1 MISITLN
8 IGDVVASREQA
19 ILGTILGSC
28 VSVCLYDE
36 KFKIGGM
43 NHFLL
48 PEIISDVRNPLY
60 CGPDSIK
67 RLVDEVVSMGADMRN
82 IRAKVF
88 GGGRVVRELTDDF
101 DIGRKN
107 VDTAREMLLNYG
119 IPIIREFTCP
129 DYGIKLIFY
138 TDTGRAFVKQLY
150 NEDLRLWQEKGKLPC
165 KFLNLQTAEAGKWM
179 QAEKQGF

>member
-8 IGDVVASREQA
+8 IGDVVASREEV

-36 KFKIGGM
+36 GPRIGGM

-67 RLVDEVVSMGADMRN
+67 RLVDEVLGMGADPRN
-82 IRAKVF
+82 IRAKIF
-88 GGGRVVRELTDDF
+88 GGGRVVRELTGDF

-107 VDTAREMLLNYG
+107 VNTARGILLNYG
-119 IPIIREFTCP
+119 IPIVRKLTCP
-129 DYGIKLIFY
+129 DYGIKLIFH
-138 TDTGRAFVKQLY
+138 TGTGRAFVRQFY
-150 NEDLRLWQEKGKLPC
+150 NEDLRSWHEKCELPC
-165 KFLNLQTAEAGKWM
+165 AVLNLQAKC
-179 QAEKQGF
+179 

>member
-1 MISITLN
+1 MISITLSV
-8 IGDVVASREQA
+8 GDVVASREPV

-36 KFKIGGM
+36 QSSIGGM

-48 PEIISDVRNPLY
+48 PGMSKGVKNLLY

-67 RLVDEVVSMGADMRN
+67 RLVDKVQNMGADVRN

-88 GGGRVVRELTDDF
+88 GGGRVIKEF
-101 DIGRKN
+101 SEEFNIGQKN
-107 VDTAREMLLNYG
+107 VMTAKEILSNYG

-129 DYGIKLIFY
+129 DYGIKLIFH
-138 TDTGRAFVKQLY
+138 TATGRAFVKQLY
-150 NEDLRLWQEKGKLPC
+150 DGDLRSWGEKSTLPC
-165 KFLNLQTAEAGKWM
+165 SVLNLQARGPC
-179 QAEKQGF
+179 

>member
-36 KFKIGGM
+36 ESKIGGM

-48 PEIISDVRNPLY
+48 PDIISDVRNPLY

-67 RLVDEVVSMGADMRN
+67 RLVDEVQGMGADVRN

-88 GGGRVVRELTDDF
+88 GGGRVVRELAGDF

-107 VDTAREMLLNYG
+107 VNTAREILLNYG

-129 DYGIKLIFY
+129 DYGIKLIFH
-138 TDTGRAFVKQLY
+138 TGTGRAFVKQLY
-150 NEDLRLWQEKGKLPC
+150 NEDLRLWHEKCGLPC
-165 KFLNLQTAEAGKWM
+165 AVLNLQTEENG
-179 QAEKQGF
+179 